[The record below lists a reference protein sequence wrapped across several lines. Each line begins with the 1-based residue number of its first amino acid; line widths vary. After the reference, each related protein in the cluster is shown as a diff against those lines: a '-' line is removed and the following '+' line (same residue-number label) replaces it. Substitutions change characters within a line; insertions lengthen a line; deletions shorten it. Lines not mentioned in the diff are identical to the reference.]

1 MRTYHLLVLLFLLVS
16 VSLSM
21 AEPSTT
27 EPAPLPGKAVTA
39 ENGTVGKETSP
50 SSPKISDGNT
60 TDTVETDR
68 SRRVEAEKLIRDLE
82 RARRA
87 FLKEIE
93 KSLEADRKTEVV
105 RNKSPHR
112 PSKENPVKSKEMP
125 QEKVG
130 EPPKAP
136 SRSEHIARTVSSGK
150 QPTDIPDYIHV
161 WPEDKTFVPISRIDV
176 NRFVCAHG
184 QVRGHF
190 FSRDK
195 GIVTHKAGKNLFLRI
210 VPDSYAFKHPFELY
224 VVCGTPEEEETYFM
238 ILTGEDISS
247 RTVVLQH
254 SAKSTREVRASSS
267 PRVARIVELVKQ
279 AFSESFSPGFTI
291 TRTLDLIPPK
301 TFGLPKGM
309 KIFRYLEVDT
319 GDWVCELYFLSS
331 SLNVPYRLKEENFV
345 LDDTVAVSA
354 LTPVVPA
361 NGFGRLLIIREKIK
375 SIFGRR

>member
-1 MRTYHLLVLLFLLVS
+1 MKIHHFLVVLFLLVS
-16 VSLSM
+16 VSLAM

-27 EPAPLPGKAVTA
+27 EPVSPSQDPVTA
-39 ENGTVGKETSP
+39 ENGTVGNGTSP
-50 SSPKISDGNT
+50 PPPKVTGENT
-60 TDTVETDR
+60 TDR
-68 SRRVEAEKLIRDLE
+68 AGRVEAETLIRDLE
-82 RARRA
+82 RARRT
-87 FLKEIE
+87 FLREIK

-105 RNKSPHR
+105 RNESSLR
-112 PSKENPVKSKEMP
+112 SSKEEPVKRKERP
-125 QEKVG
+125 RKQTE
-130 EPPKAP
+130 EPAKTPAKAP
-136 SRSEHIARTVSSGK
+136 SRPEGSTRTLASGK
-150 QPTDIPDYIHV
+150 RPTDIPDYIHV

-224 VVCGTPEEEETYFM
+224 VVCGTPKEEETYFM

-254 SAKSTREVRASSS
+254 SAKSTREVRSSS

-291 TRTLDLIPPK
+291 TRTLDVIPPK

-331 SLNVPYRLKEENFV
+331 SLNAPYRLKEENFV

-375 SIFGRR
+375 SIFGGGR